1 MNEQLLNAINLAT
14 IANWIM
20 IIGVAVLV
28 YVSRTTTTQTHRKT
42 QRGAARKIK
51 VLN

>member
-1 MNEQLLNAINLAT
+1 MNEQIVNAVNLAT
-14 IANWIM
+14 IANWVM

-42 QRGAARKIK
+42 QKPVRKVKI
-51 VLN
+51 LN

>member
-1 MNEQLLNAINLAT
+1 MTEQIANALNLAT

-28 YVSRTTTTQTHRKT
+28 YVSRNTTPRKTTHRSS
-42 QRGAARKIK
+42 RKIK

>member
-1 MNEQLLNAINLAT
+1 MNEQISNALNLAT

-28 YVSRTTTTQTHRKT
+28 YVSRSNQTPRKT
-42 QRGAARKIK
+42 HKSTRKIK

>member
-1 MNEQLLNAINLAT
+1 MTDQILNALNLAT

-28 YVSRTTTTQTHRKT
+28 YISYVTVGHRKPH
-42 QRGAARKIK
+42 RSSKK
-51 VLN
+51 

>member
-1 MNEQLLNAINLAT
+1 MNDQISNALNLAT

-28 YVSRTTTTQTHRKT
+28 YVSRTTGTHRKSHKAT
-42 QRGAARKIK
+42 KK
-51 VLN
+51 